1 MPSKKKKEASPQKKD
16 KIKKVQEEVKKDA
29 GSEVSEKA
37 EVVSAKKVVYIEI
50 DDEVTAVYD
59 RIKAIKGKHVY
70 IVAPKRS
77 ILFQSVVNLKI
88 LKRKSE
94 DDDRQIYL
102 ITNDRN
108 GIHLAQKVG
117 ITVYSKADSDGRPGL
132 FSSELDDDRL
142 RITPLRASVNEIED
156 EAPTRLTERKI
167 SISEIL
173 RKRNGKTNVDVS
185 KIVANEKKIKKAK
198 SKFVIIAPNRHALIA
213 LVTVSLVILLFIV
226 YIALP
231 GATIYITPSASIL
244 EKSVNITLADFQKN
258 KAELDTH
265 PPKMIESYPI
275 STTVSKTISYTST
288 GKKFS
293 DYGANAGGI
302 ISIVNTSNN
311 AWPLVAQTRFQT
323 DDGIVFRILDGVTV
337 PAASGNQPGK
347 LDVFA
352 VADQLDA
359 YGGIVGEKGNIGPS
373 RFFLPG
379 LREDSRSKIYGESFA
394 NMEGGVTDYVT
405 YITAEDLEA
414 SKIKI
419 AESLKDAALE
429 DLQESVKEKAE
440 LSGSEVVY
448 SLLLGE
454 NAVKVGEPS
463 INLDMSLEGNQLSE
477 FTVSGEVVVSGV
489 YYHRDAMLEILKS
502 ELLLK
507 KSPQKE
513 LLRVNEDSTTYRIFE
528 WDENAGK
535 IKLTANIKGIE
546 QFEIDENKEN
556 GARLLEK
563 MKEYSVGSDI
573 EEAKLYIQNL
583 TEVNKV
589 EIDSWPAWS
598 PTIPNIPDNIEFEI
612 RDAVMVK

>member
-198 SKFVIIAPNRHALIA
+198 SKFVIIAPNRHALIE
-213 LVTVSLVILLFIV
+213 LVTVSLVILIFIV

-573 EEAKLYIQNL
+573 EEAK
-583 TEVNKV
+583 
-589 EIDSWPAWS
+589 
-598 PTIPNIPDNIEFEI
+598 
-612 RDAVMVK
+612 